1 MRSSIHTFNLEGI
14 KPKAVC
20 NGGTRSIANADN
32 FNVLKGMSLYS
43 LHLDKGGVREPH
55 WHPNADELGYCL
67 SGRAIMTIF
76 SPGAGHDT
84 FTVDVG
90 EIVFIPRG
98 YLHHIENIYEGE
110 TKFAIAFNH
119 ERPEDIGISGAAGSM
134 ADRVLGY
141 TFAVDSQYF
150 SKFKR
155 RPHDILITSK
165 KESVT
170 AATTGTTT
178 NYYKSKPNQHKFNL
192 KGIPPVVQTKGGT
205 ASFATANNFEIL
217 YGLACAI
224 LTLKPK
230 GIREPHW
237 HPNTAE
243 LDYVISGKARMT
255 IFGPGDSVDTF
266 EVGPGEIV
274 FIPPAYFHYIE
285 NIGDND
291 EDMQFA
297 IFFNHE
303 RPEDLGISGSFG
315 AYSNDVLA
323 SIFGIQP
330 TTFLNSL
337 PKYQEDV
344 FIVIGA
350 KEGEIGA
357 A

>member
-1 MRSSIHTFNLEGI
+1 MRSSFHTFNLEGI
-14 KPKAVC
+14 KPQAVC

-32 FNVLKGMSLYS
+32 FNILKGMSLYS

-55 WHPNADELGYCL
+55 WHPNAVELGYCL
-67 SGRAIMTIF
+67 TGRAIMTIF

-84 FTVDVG
+84 FTVDAG
-90 EIVFIPRG
+90 EIVFVPRG

-165 KESVT
+165 ESVT
-170 AATTGTTT
+170 TTT
-178 NYYKSKPNQHKFNL
+178 TTVTTTYKGKIPNRHKFNL
-192 KGIPPVVQTKGGT
+192 KDIPPVVQTKGGT

-224 LTLKPK
+224 LTLKPN

-243 LDYVISGKARMT
+243 LDYVISGRARMT

-266 EVGPGEIV
+266 DVGPGEIV

-285 NIGDND
+285 NIDTD
-291 EDMQFA
+291 DDMQFA

-315 AYSNDVLA
+315 AYSNEILA
-323 SIFGIQP
+323 SVFGVQP
-330 TTFLNSL
+330 TTLLNSI
-337 PKYQEDV
+337 PKYQEDL
-344 FIVIGA
+344 FIVTGA
-350 KEGEIGA
+350 EEGKIGA